1 VIDQRDHLT
10 VVLLRAHHHL
20 PLLDDQ
26 RPPGHHQVDQVLI
39 ALHLLVRNLA
49 RNVLLVGDD
58 LIAQVQRVKSLKVV
72 KSVIHAGF
80 VPPHKSAINHV
91 FVPASLNQIFL
102 KMSQGKSLKKVFAQ
116 SY

>member
-20 PLLDDQ
+20 LADH
-26 RPPGHHQVDQVLI
+26 RPPDHHQVDLLQI
-39 ALHLLVRNLA
+39 AHHHRDHNLA
-49 RNVLLVGDD
+49 RNVLLVVDD

-72 KSVIHAGF
+72 KSAIHVGF
-80 VPPHKSAINHV
+80 APLHKSAINHV
-91 FVPASLNQIFL
+91 FVPASLSQIFL
-102 KMSQGKSLKKVFAQ
+102 KMSQVKSLKRAFAQ

>member
-10 VVLLRAHHHL
+10 VVLLRAHR
-20 PLLDDQ
+20 LLLADH
-26 RPPGHHQVDQVLI
+26 RHRG
-39 ALHLLVRNLA
+39 RKLA
-49 RNVLLVGDD
+49 RNVLLVVDD

>member
-20 PLLDDQ
+20 LAAH
-26 RPPGHHQVDQVLI
+26 RHRG
-39 ALHLLVRNLA
+39 RNLA
-49 RNVLLVGDD
+49 RNVQPVVDD

-72 KSVIHAGF
+72 KSLIHAGF

-91 FVPASLNQIFL
+91 FAPASLSQIFL
-102 KMSQGKSLKKVFAQ
+102 KMSQVKNLKRVFAQ

>member
-20 PLLDDQ
+20 LLDDL
-26 RPPGHHQVDQVLI
+26 HHLDLHQVDQVLI
-39 ALHLLVRNLA
+39 ALHLRAHNHE
-49 RNVLLVGDD
+49 RNVLPVVDD

-72 KSVIHAGF
+72 KSAIHAGF

-91 FVPASLNQIFL
+91 FAPASLNQIFL
-102 KMSQGKSLKKVFAQ
+102 KMSQVKSLRKVFAQ

>member
-20 PLLDDQ
+20 LAAHH
-26 RPPGHHQVDQVLI
+26 PPGHHQVGLLQI
-39 ALHLLVRNLA
+39 AHHLLVRNLA
-49 RNVLLVGDD
+49 RNVLLVVDD

-80 VPPHKSAINHV
+80 VPPHKSAISLVFVHV
-91 FVPASLNQIFL
+91 FLNQIFL
-102 KMSQGKSLKKVFAQ
+102 KMSQVKSLRKVFAQ